1 MKARTAEELIVG
13 IVLVLLIGYAWTTF
27 WSAAWWRVKRTTKHP
42 DSLFYYGV
50 LVSFGLFIL
59 FEVIYFSTNNSRSL
73 ASAAVVAT
81 FGMAVLTIAA
91 LRTVNRRL
99 LAKQPIT

>member
-1 MKARTAEELIVG
+1 ME
-13 IVLVLLIGYAWTTF
+13 IVLTLVVGYAWTLF
-27 WSAAWWRVKRTTKHP
+27 WGAAWWRVKRTSKHP
-42 DSLFYYGV
+42 GSLFNYGV

-59 FEVIYFSTNNSRSL
+59 FEAIYFMTGSSREL
-73 ASAAVVAT
+73 AIAAVVAT
-81 FGMAVLTIAA
+81 VGLVTLTIAV